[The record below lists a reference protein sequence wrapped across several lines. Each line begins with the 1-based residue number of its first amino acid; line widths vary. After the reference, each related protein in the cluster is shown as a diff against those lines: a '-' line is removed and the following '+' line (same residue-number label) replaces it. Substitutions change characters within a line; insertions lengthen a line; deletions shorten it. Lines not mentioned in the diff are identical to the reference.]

1 MVITLYI
8 NLLSITLKPSLTSLN
23 TCSLN
28 VFGDNTF
35 TDIINNGGTVNIAE
49 GRHLFGD
56 IGVTS
61 SDPNLRVALGDCH
74 VSRTNVPS
82 DKTKTQLVIQNG

>member
-1 MVITLYI
+1 MSVI
-8 NLLSITLKPSLTSLN
+8 
-23 TCSLN
+23 CFSLN

-35 TDIINNGGTVNIAE
+35 TNLINNGGTVDIAE

-61 SDPNLRVALGDCH
+61 SDPNLRVALDECR
-74 VSRTNVPS
+74 VSKTNNPT
-82 DKTKTQLVIQNG
+82 DKTTSQLVIQNG